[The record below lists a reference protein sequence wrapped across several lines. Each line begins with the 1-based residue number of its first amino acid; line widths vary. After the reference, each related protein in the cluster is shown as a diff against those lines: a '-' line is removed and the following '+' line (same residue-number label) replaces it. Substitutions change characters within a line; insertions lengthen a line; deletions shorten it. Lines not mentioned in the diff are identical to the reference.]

1 MGRKIRIT
9 RAGIIVF
16 LIVILLAVSGT
27 ALYLQLRTDAI
38 GQTVRQNDTIRFLF
52 IVGDGPD
59 FSQVVLFQTG
69 TGKCAIFDVP
79 GNTGAL
85 ISEKNRIDRIESVF
99 DEGRP
104 QAYIEQV
111 EELMGIDISHYL
123 SMSRDELSAF
133 IDLLE
138 GVDLFIANPVEFQSE
153 EMVLIPSGSVSLD
166 GPKAV
171 RYGTYVE
178 PGERESDKISRRQ
191 KLVQALFKKLG
202 EMQAYL
208 AYPNVAK
215 TAYTL
220 FSTDLSYRAF
230 ASLLQAYAV
239 LDEDQFIFQRVLGK
253 NREVE
258 GEMLLFPHYGGAL
271 LKETVEQTEKSLR
284 NKEVMSAEQLN
295 ISIEILNGT
304 LNNGLAGRTSQV
316 FKSYGYDVAR
326 VANAEKQDR
335 ERTVIIAGPGS
346 LSAAKRVAEIIK
358 CKNIVEE
365 DMIESIGPDTIDVS
379 VILGK
384 DFDGRYCKN

>member
-9 RAGIIVF
+9 KAEIIVL
-16 LIVILLAVSGT
+16 LIVILLVVSGT
-27 ALYLQLRTDAI
+27 ALYLQLRTDII
-38 GQTVRQNDTIRFLF
+38 GQNVKQNDTITFLF
-52 IVGDGPD
+52 IVGDDPV
-59 FSQVVLFQTG
+59 FSQVVLFQSG
-69 TGKCAIFDVP
+69 TGKCAIFDIP

-85 ISEKNRIDRIESVF
+85 ISEKNRIDRIDSVLES
-99 DEGRP
+99 DKP

-111 EELMGIDISHYL
+111 GELMGIDIAHYL
-123 SMSRDELSAF
+123 SCSREELSAF

-171 RYGTYVE
+171 LYACYEE
-178 PGERESDKISRRQ
+178 PGERESDSILRRQ
-191 KLVQALFKKLG
+191 KLVQALFKKVG
-202 EMQAYL
+202 EKQAYL
-208 AYPNVAK
+208 ADPEVAK
-215 TAYTL
+215 TAYSL
-220 FSTDLSYRAF
+220 FSTDLSYPAF

-253 NREVE
+253 SREVE
-258 GEMLLFPHYGGAL
+258 GKTMLFPHYEGAL
-271 LKETVEQTEKSLR
+271 LKETVEQTEKSLK
-284 NKEVMSAEQLN
+284 NKELMSAEELN
-295 ISIEILNGT
+295 LTIEILNGT

-326 VANAEKQDR
+326 VANAENQDR
-335 ERTVIIAGPGS
+335 ERTVIIAGPGN

-365 DMIESIGPDTIDVS
+365 DMIESIGPETIDVS
-379 VILGK
+379 VILGR
-384 DFDGRYCKN
+384 DFDGRYCKD